1 MVFKCGKRYSRRVFV
16 IEGQYSKK
24 ALLDN
29 TNNQQIHITKRK
41 YKKNLEEDIQKKN
54 IQKKTNRNRKSPVLV
69 KDIQENPRL
78 SQED

>member
-1 MVFKCGKRYSRRVFV
+1 M
-16 IEGQYSKK
+16 
-24 ALLDN
+24 DN
-29 TNNQQIHITKRK
+29 RNNQQIHITKRK

-78 SQED
+78 SQEDWEQFIINGTKIFKKKNH